1 MPTWKGSLCGNL
13 VVYSYQVMRDC
24 WCADPGLRPTFSEL
38 AEKISDVL
46 TEVRSRLRTFLVTS
60 VHRVQGAAAQY
71 LQLTPTG
78 RHQPDIIPASFKTL
92 PRNFRIRSE
101 EEEPSPPSP
110 AKEAAKLVRQMTVS
124 NPGYTSDTQ
133 RTPPPDPNPPEQQ
146 QE

>member
-1 MPTWKGSLCGNL
+1 M
-13 VVYSYQVMRDC
+13 
-24 WCADPGLRPTFSEL
+24 
-38 AEKISDVL
+38 
-46 TEVRSRLRTFLVTS
+46 
-60 VHRVQGAAAQY
+60 HRVQGAAAQY

-133 RTPPPDPNPPEQQ
+133 RQPPPDPNPLEQQ